1 MIGEPY
7 HFLKLTGSNRNSIV
21 LTGLREMT
29 EYQITV
35 QAYNDYGETD
45 YSRILVARTG
55 QSGTRLKSELESN
68 MLACRYSEDLNRFA
82 HPHNLGFP
90 PEETLD
96 PWLPIER
103 PSKTLISLCGCTG

>member
-21 LTGLREMT
+21 LTGLREIT

-45 YSRILVARTG
+45 YSQLLVARTG
-55 QSGTRLKSELESN
+55 QSGT
-68 MLACRYSEDLNRFA
+68 A
-82 HPHNLGFP
+82 
-90 PEETLD
+90 
-96 PWLPIER
+96 
-103 PSKTLISLCGCTG
+103 